1 MVIIKTRFRFN
12 LPLYFID
19 EKPRFFRQLVGF
31 AAFTVYADLDRK
43 PPCSL
48 CKRIPRGNIIP
59 FSCHCVFLFPVSHH
73 SSNIC
78 RAAFCHCKCRI
89 IGRFAIRWYINYRCG
104 FYGVNLFA
112 GTLRKR
118 RHRHQSQHQHKAEH
132 GAQKPCRRFSCSN
145 HKLFT
150 SFSYFFD
157 FLIDGMTGGS
167 FPHFGGSSTLG
178 GSLIFGG
185 SFPQP

>member
-1 MVIIKTRFRFN
+1 MVFIKKRFRYN

-19 EKPRFFRQLVGF
+19 EKPRVFRQLVGF

-48 CKRIPRGNIIP
+48 CKRIPRENSIP
-59 FSCHCVFLFPVSHH
+59 FSCLCVFLFPVSH
-73 SSNIC
+73 SNIC

-89 IGRFAIRWYINYRCG
+89 IGRCAIRWYINYRCG

-118 RHRHQSQHQHKAEH
+118 RDAHGREHPQHH
-132 GAQKPCRRFSCSN
+132 GQRQQQTEQLACS
-145 HKLFT
+145 
-150 SFSYFFD
+150 FFHVWF
-157 FLIDGMTGGS
+157 FLLIQNDCFPARPGRDGGAYLVI
-167 FPHFGGSSTLG
+167 P
-178 GSLIFGG
+178 
-185 SFPQP
+185 PPPR

>member
-118 RHRHQSQHQHKAEH
+118 RHRQQPQNHDQTEQETEQPMCFLFHK
-132 GAQKPCRRFSCSN
+132 GFLLLIIDFPY
-145 HKLFT
+145 LFLFRLPAYGLRADHECFQT
-150 SFSYFFD
+150 
-157 FLIDGMTGGS
+157 
-167 FPHFGGSSTLG
+167 
-178 GSLIFGG
+178 
-185 SFPQP
+185 